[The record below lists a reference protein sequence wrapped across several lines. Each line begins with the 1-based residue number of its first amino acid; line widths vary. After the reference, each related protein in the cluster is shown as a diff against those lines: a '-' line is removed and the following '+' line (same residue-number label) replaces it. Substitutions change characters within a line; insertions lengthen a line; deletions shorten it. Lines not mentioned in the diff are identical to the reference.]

1 VNRDARLH
9 DAVAL
14 EEIELYGDVVIAASA
29 HERPLTVAE
38 LDAVLGLVRAS

>member
-1 VNRDARLH
+1 MIRDARLH

-29 HERPLTVAE
+29 HERPLTQAE
-38 LDAVLGLVRAS
+38 LDAVLGLVRST

>member
-1 VNRDARLH
+1 MPDQVLH

-29 HERPLTVAE
+29 HDGPLTAAE
-38 LDAVLGLVRAS
+38 LDVALGLARTA

>member
-1 VNRDARLH
+1 MIQDARLH

-29 HERPLTVAE
+29 HERPLTPME
-38 LDAVLGLVRAS
+38 IDAVLGLVRVT